1 MDIIYT
7 GGKYKVYDTGV
18 TTYNT
23 LPIGTYYIEFNQLE
37 GFSLIPSANVAK
49 AEKVY
54 GRVEEIVDKRLKTEL
69 AAGVQLSGQQGSG
82 YSTFPRINGIFYV
95 GIKYSIEKDE
105 PLVKVFLLQFFG
117 EERKIF
123 LKIFTHFSN
132 FDWLFSRKMILFTQ
146 G

>member
-37 GFSLIPSANVAK
+37 GFSLIPSATVAK

-54 GRVEEIVDKRLKTEL
+54 GRVEEIVDKILK
-69 AAGVQLSGQQGSG
+69 G
-82 YSTFPRINGIFYV
+82 
-95 GIKYSIEKDE
+95 
-105 PLVKVFLLQFFG
+105 
-117 EERKIF
+117 
-123 LKIFTHFSN
+123 
-132 FDWLFSRKMILFTQ
+132 
-146 G
+146 